1 MISALLPLASIIN
14 DKARTFHKGRW
25 DWRQRLK
32 TWREHNAGEL
42 IWFHAAS
49 LGEFEQGRPLIEKI
63 KQQHPD
69 KILLLTFFSPSGY
82 EVRKNYQQVHGVFYL
97 PIDTFKNARDF
108 VQIICPNIAVFIKY
122 EVWPNYFKALKSHGI
137 QLIMISVN
145 FRENQRFFRGVMR
158 WWWNGVL
165 KNCQQFF
172 TQNERTTQLLLAAGH
187 TNVITAGDTRYDRVF
202 EVASHTSP
210 PKELIEWKGIDKLLI
225 AGSTWPDDDKYIF
238 EVIQKMNGWKVLF
251 FPHNLNQTQIEWILK
266 NCKASRW
273 STRKQNSLA
282 PYNTIV
288 VDEIGWLNSAYGV
301 ADIAWIGGGFNKGIH
316 NTLEAASWGVPVCF
330 GPKFEKFE
338 EAKKLL
344 ALNSAKSARNTD
356 DFDCLITAMKDE
368 PWRITAGATCRNFVF
383 TNKGAT
389 GKIIAALLDEVNRQ

>member
-1 MISALLPLASIIN
+1 MISALIPFVALFDSKTRKFL
-14 DKARTFHKGRW
+14 RGRK
-25 DWRQRLK
+25 DWRKELK
-32 TWREHNAGEL
+32 SWREKNHGEL

-49 LGEFEQGRPLIEKI
+49 LGEFEQGRPLMEKI
-63 KQQHPD
+63 REQTPH

-82 EVRKNYQQVHGVFYL
+82 EVRRDYHQVNGVFYL
-97 PIDTFKNARDF
+97 PLDTAKNAGDF
-108 VQIICPNIAVFIKY
+108 VQLLNPSLAVFIKY
-122 EVWPNYFKALKSHGI
+122 EVWPNYFKVLKFHGI
-137 QLIMISVN
+137 RLIMISVN

-158 WWWNGVL
+158 WWWNEVL

-187 TNVITAGDTRYDRVF
+187 PNVITAGDTRYDRVF

-225 AGSTWPDDDKYIF
+225 AGSTWPDDDKYIY

-338 EAKKLL
+338 EAQELI
-344 ALNSAKSARNTD
+344 AHNAARSARSAD
-356 DFDCLITAMKDE
+356 DLSCLVNAMSDDRWLVSAGE
-368 PWRITAGATCRNFVF
+368 AARNCVHTHTGAT
-383 TNKGAT
+383 NKILRAIG
-389 GKIIAALLDEVNRQ
+389 LN